1 MEGREVSYNNKDAD
15 ARSESPEVVLFQRR
29 CCFCFPC
36 FGSANRGGL
45 RWWHKQHQHQ
55 LGGEVEEKSLLSR
68 GISALKKLREWQ
80 GKFQYDPLD
89 YSLNFDQGPGNLEE
103 ETEYA
108 YRNFSVRYAS
118 IPASAKA
125 SMDLARNHVSERA
138 VVAAAGELGSQKLF
152 LGIYWIEK
160 QMKKKA
166 FSSNI

>member
-1 MEGREVSYNNKDAD
+1 MEGREVSYNNKDAE

-45 RWWHKQHQHQ
+45 RWWHKQNQHQ
-55 LGGEVEEKSLLSR
+55 LGGEVEERSLLSR
-68 GISALKKLREWQ
+68 GISALKKLREWSEIVAGPRWKTFIRRFNRSKSGGRQ

-125 SMDLARNHVSERA
+125 SMDLGKDGPSFV
-138 VVAAAGELGSQKLF
+138 
-152 LGIYWIEK
+152 
-160 QMKKKA
+160 
-166 FSSNI
+166 

>member
-1 MEGREVSYNNKDAD
+1 MEGREVSYNNKDAE

-45 RWWHKQHQHQ
+45 RLWHKQNQHQ
-55 LGGEVEEKSLLSR
+55 LGGEVDERSLLSR
-68 GISALKKLREWQ
+68 GISALKKLREWSEIVAGPRWKTFIRRFNRSKSGSGGRQ

-125 SMDLARNHVSERA
+125 SMDLGKDGPSFV
-138 VVAAAGELGSQKLF
+138 
-152 LGIYWIEK
+152 
-160 QMKKKA
+160 
-166 FSSNI
+166 

>member
-1 MEGREVSYNNKDAD
+1 MEGREVSYNNKDAE

-45 RWWHKQHQHQ
+45 RWWHKQNQHQ
-55 LGGEVEEKSLLSR
+55 LGGEVEERSLLSR
-68 GISALKKLREWQ
+68 GISALKKLREWSEIVAGPRWKTFIRRFNRSKSGSGSGSGGRQ

-125 SMDLARNHVSERA
+125 SMDLGKDGPSFV
-138 VVAAAGELGSQKLF
+138 
-152 LGIYWIEK
+152 
-160 QMKKKA
+160 
-166 FSSNI
+166 